1 MGSRV
6 PAPRRGLGEGRE
18 QNPRLLAGVWGGA
31 APPAGGCV
39 LGQESP
45 PRLPGKRGPPRA
57 PALGGPAR
65 PADAVLAPRAHA
77 RVLPTRS
84 SRTFPARPAPQ
95 PSDSPSPRRRGKR
108 MPSGRRFWGRQTCR
122 NRAGGVGRGFA
133 PYAGG
138 SAPRPPGP
146 GLGPG
151 EQSEAVGGSPLPR
164 ILGDPLPQTGK
175 RRLIHLSMGRAYR
188 RVLVSEFTINTQ
200 KHRKG
205 SVWLRKG

>member
-1 MGSRV
+1 
-6 PAPRRGLGEGRE
+6 
-18 QNPRLLAGVWGGA
+18 
-31 APPAGGCV
+31 
-39 LGQESP
+39 
-45 PRLPGKRGPPRA
+45 
-57 PALGGPAR
+57 
-65 PADAVLAPRAHA
+65 
-77 RVLPTRS
+77 
-84 SRTFPARPAPQ
+84 
-95 PSDSPSPRRRGKR
+95 